1 MEEFVARR
9 SEPGG
14 AKRLR
19 VLDGAGLVDK
29 SSDRPVFKQIAD
41 DLRGQIASGV
51 LGEGDRIPSEA
62 QLMERYAVARMT
74 ARQALALLKAE
85 GLVVA
90 EHGRGVFVRARP
102 VVRRVASDRFA
113 RSHRDRGQAAFIAES
128 EGVGAPMVDQLEV
141 GYEVAST
148 AVREG
153 LALPARARVLARR
166 RRYLLDEHPVELAES
181 YIPALLAKGTQME
194 ERNTGPGGIYARLEE
209 SGHQL
214 EEFMEEV
221 GSRMPTPEERQRLL
235 LPEGTPVLTVRRV
248 AYDVE
253 GVPVEMTDTVKAAPS
268 YVLEYRFP
276 AR

>member
-1 MEEFVARR
+1 MASR
-9 SEPGG
+9 SESGD
-14 AKRLR
+14 ARRLR
-19 VLDGAGLVDK
+19 VLDGSGVIDK

-41 DLRGQIASGV
+41 DLRAQIANGV
-51 LGEGDRIPSEA
+51 LGEGDRIPSET

-90 EHGRGVFVRARP
+90 EHGRGVFVRSRP

-128 EGVGAPMVDQLEV
+128 QGVGAPMVDQLEV
-141 GYEVAST
+141 GYEVASSS
-148 AVREG
+148 VRECLNLG
-153 LALPARARVLARR
+153 SRARVLARR
-166 RRYLLDEHPVELAES
+166 RRYLLDEHPVELAET
-181 YIPALLAKGTQME
+181 YIPAELAKGTQME
-194 ERNTGPGGIYARLEE
+194 ERNTGPGGVYARLEE
-209 SGHQL
+209 AGHQL
-214 EEFMEEV
+214 QEFMEEV

-235 LPEGTPVLTVRRV
+235 LPDGTPVLTVRRI
-248 AYDVE
+248 AYDVD